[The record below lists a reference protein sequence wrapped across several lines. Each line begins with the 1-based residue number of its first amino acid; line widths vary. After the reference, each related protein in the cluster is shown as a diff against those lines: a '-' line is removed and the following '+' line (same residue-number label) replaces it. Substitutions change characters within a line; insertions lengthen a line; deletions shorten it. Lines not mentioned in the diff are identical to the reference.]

1 MNYFERYQE
10 ETINS
15 PWVDRI
21 TSELSWWIKIT
32 TDRPFC
38 IYYFGPFSSQDE
50 AAVAQYG
57 YIDDL
62 MSERVDGIDIE
73 IKLDRPVT
81 LTVFEEI

>member
-1 MNYFERYQE
+1 MNYFERYQN

-15 PWVDRI
+15 PWVDRV
-21 TSELSWWIKIT
+21 TSELFWWIKIT
-32 TDRPFC
+32 TNRPFC

-50 AAVAQYG
+50 AAVAQDG

-73 IKLDRPVT
+73 IKLDRPLT
-81 LTVFEEI
+81 LTVFEES

>member
-1 MNYFERYQE
+1 MNYFERYQK

-15 PWVDRI
+15 PWVDNI

-32 TDRPFC
+32 TNQPFC
-38 IYYFGPFSSQDE
+38 IYYFGPFGSQDE

-62 MSERVDGIDIE
+62 MSEQVNGIDVE
-73 IKLDRPVT
+73 IKFDRPLT
-81 LTVFEEI
+81 LTVFEES